1 MVIFGMI
8 LGRKSLKIFF
18 VFLVSVLSISFCGR
32 FSGEYTGKVVSF
44 AQVELKVAG
53 QDSGWFSNFIQ
64 DKSGGIHLV
73 YYQLP
78 KRTILWAHAPNLRT
92 GFTQI
97 EVIDE
102 AGENDNFGSRP
113 LPRVVVDSKNI
124 PHVIYTRHIVN
135 GESVFRIYHAW
146 RVEDNKWIKE
156 PVNIFCPFEPK
167 AEFLDAAID
176 PEDIIHIAYIGYDGK
191 LYYIA
196 VDAQNQTRACEL
208 IDPAVGEVARV
219 PSGGRLSGCVSL
231 KIDPAG
237 GIHVAYYDA
246 ENGNTKY
253 AYKKKWETTWDIS
266 VVGWERVSQELN
278 LVQLLGEYEAELLYP
293 SNESKLDT
301 YIFAV
306 GPGGR
311 REVSRDFWKFKGSRK
326 VVFSSDVVGP
336 GKEFD
341 PAVFRFNISYVRVDT
356 SPDDD
361 GNFCAVGYYYPD
373 PKEQE
378 KTYQPF
384 IAYSNSTKSTL
395 DFARLD
401 RGSRSWKIETVDRVF
416 IGSRINVAYFDLGEK
431 KIPAIVYHDTRRFII
446 KIASP
451 DVSSEGN
458 WLIFDAISRGA
469 VGFHLFADS
478 LQGGFIGL
486 SYIRKVITEDVLFFS
501 VSEYPKKVIF

>member
-1 MVIFGMI
+1 MVIFGMRLKKRKNLNIFI
-8 LGRKSLKIFF
+8 LF
-18 VFLVSVLSISFCGR
+18 VIVVFILFVFCGR
-32 FSGEYTGKVVSF
+32 FSGEYREKVISP
-44 AQVELKVAG
+44 ARAERKIAD
-53 QDSGWFSNFIQ
+53 QDSGWFNNFSQ
-64 DKSGGIHLV
+64 DKNGGIHLV

-78 KRTILWAHAPNLRT
+78 KRTILWAFAPNLRT

-102 AGENDNFGSRP
+102 AGRNDNFGSRP

-146 RVEDNKWIKE
+146 RVDDNKWIKE
-156 PVNIFCPFEPK
+156 PVNISCLVEPK
-167 AEFLDAAID
+167 AEFLDAVID
-176 PEDIIHIAYIGYDGK
+176 PDDVIHIAYIGYDGK
-191 LYYIA
+191 LYYVA
-196 VDAQNQTRACEL
+196 VDAQNQTRACEI

-237 GIHVAYYDA
+237 GIHIAYYDS
-246 ENGNTKY
+246 ENGNPKY
-253 AYKKKWETTWDIS
+253 AYKKKWETTWNIS
-266 VVGWERVSQELN
+266 VIGWKRVSQELN
-278 LVQLLGEYEAELLYP
+278 LVQPVGEYEAELLYP

-311 REVSRDFWKFKGSRK
+311 REVGRDFWGFRGNKK

-341 PAVFRFNISYVRVDT
+341 PAKMKFNISYVRIDT

-361 GNFCAVGYYYPD
+361 GNFCAVGYD
-373 PKEQE
+373 PE
-378 KTYQPF
+378 TYQPF
-384 IAYSNSTKSTL
+384 VAYSNSTKSTL
-395 DFARLD
+395 DFAKLEGGD
-401 RGSRSWKIETVDRVF
+401 WKIETVDRVF
-416 IGSRINVAYFDLGEK
+416 IGSRINIAYFDLGGK
-431 KIPAIVYHDTRRFII
+431 KIPAIAYHDTRRYII

-451 DVSSEGN
+451 DVSSEDN

-478 LQGGFIGL
+478 LQDGFVGL
-486 SYIRKVITEDVLFFS
+486 SYIRKVISEDVLFFS
-501 VSEYPKKVIF
+501 VSEYPKKR